1 MKPCSKSLSII
12 ILLHLCF
19 SFYLKDSLCADN
31 IPYVPIENT
40 ALDCG
45 SYGLKTLSFDGRNW
59 TGDVRSK
66 FVAFNRYTKSTV
78 STASSMDPGVP
89 QVPYKT
95 ARLFYS
101 EFTYI
106 FNVTPG
112 PKFVRLHFYPHSYSG
127 LDASKAFLSVT
138 CGHYTLLSNFSASL
152 GANYNN
158 VHTFVKEFIIHVQN
172 DSLHLTFSPSSN
184 APDAFA
190 FVNGIEVVSMP
201 LHLYIRGEDAPL
213 PFVGYPAVVIRLDST
228 SALETV
234 YRINVGGGDDVSPKS
249 DTGMFRTWKPDAQY
263 IFGAAFGQ
271 LAYDFDL
278 NVSYTPTVP
287 AYTAPVDVYRTGR
300 FMGTNAAINL
310 NYNLSWLFPIETGFI
325 YLVRLHFCE
334 LDRNITK
341 INQRVFSIYINN
353 QTAQDQADV
362 IAWSGGQGIPVYKDY
377 IAMFPQERERIRD
390 LWVELHP
397 NTKTKPQYYD
407 AILNGV
413 EIFKLSNS
421 CGDLAGLNP
430 PQQRGLLVNPS
441 TRSSGSSKKR
451 LLTIVGCSVSGVVLA
466 FLILCLLAFWIRA
479 ASERKK
485 KRKTSHAQSNSRYF
499 PLREIKAATNNFDE
513 AQVILTGGK
522 F

>member
-1 MKPCSKSLSII
+1 MKPCPKSLHII
-12 ILLHLCF
+12 IFLLLCF
-19 SFYLKDSLCADN
+19 SFFYLKDSLCADN
-31 IPYVPIENT
+31 ISYVPIENI

-45 SYGLKTLSFDGRNW
+45 SYALQTLSFDGRNR

-66 FVAFNRYTKSTV
+66 FVAFNRHTNSTV
-78 STASSMDPGVP
+78 STASSMDPGVS

-112 PKFVRLHFYPHSYSG
+112 PKFVRLYFYPYFYSG
-127 LDASKAFLSVT
+127 LDASKAILSVT
-138 CGHYTLLSNFSASL
+138 CGHHTLLSNFSASL
-152 GANYNN
+152 AANYNN
-158 VHTFVKEFIIHVQN
+158 VYTFFKEFIIHAKN
-172 DSLHLTFSPSSN
+172 HSLHLTFSPSSN
-184 APDAFA
+184 ASDAFE

-201 LHLYIRGEDAPL
+201 LHLYVRGEDAPL
-213 PFVGYPAVVIRLDST
+213 PFVAYSAPIRLD
-228 SALETV
+228 
-234 YRINVGGGDDVSPKS
+234 D
-249 DTGMFRTWKPDAQY
+249 QY
-263 IFGAAFGQ
+263 VFGAAFGQ

-278 NVSYTPTVP
+278 NVSYTPTVS
-287 AYTAPVDVYRTGR
+287 AYTAPVVVYRPCR

-310 NYNLSWLFPIETGFI
+310 NYNLNWFFPVEIGII
-325 YLVRLHFCE
+325 YLVRLHSCE

-377 IAMFPQERERIRD
+377 IAKFPQERERIQD
-390 LWVELHP
+390 LWGELHP

-421 CGDLAGLNP
+421 GGELAVVYP
-430 PQQRGLLVNPS
+430 PQGQGSLVNPS
-441 TRSSGSSKKR
+441 FRTSGSSKKR
-451 LLTIVGCSVSGVVLA
+451 LLTIIGCSVSGVVLV
-466 FLILCLLAFWIRA
+466 FLILISCACLL
-479 ASERKK
+479 SGLK
-485 KRKTSHAQSNSRYF
+485 QQG
-499 PLREIKAATNNFDE
+499 REKIKARKAMPSHS
-513 AQVILTGGK
+513 VPISI
-522 F
+522 